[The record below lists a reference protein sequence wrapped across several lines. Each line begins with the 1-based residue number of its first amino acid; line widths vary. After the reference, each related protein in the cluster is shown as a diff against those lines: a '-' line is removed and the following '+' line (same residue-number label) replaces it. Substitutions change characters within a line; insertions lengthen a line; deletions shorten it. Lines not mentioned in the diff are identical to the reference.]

1 MVVHRVVGHVDHDV
15 AQGGAGGQR
24 GPDTGH
30 ALGRAVDDAIEID
43 EEEHAHDA
51 TVCACPRPP
60 APRPSTAPIASS
72 STAPTCSTA
81 SGRGRAGRPRPRR
94 SSGGSAGRCPSTIT
108 IDLVF
113 DGVGHGVYG
122 RLAQKMVVRYSGRRA
137 ADDTI
142 LDLVSEATMHGG
154 GPAAADRV
162 LVVTNDRGLRDHL
175 AAKGARTA
183 PLQWFIGKLDVPAP
197 VRDGHGLTP
206 AGRSARA
213 GPPARVPAR
222 RGTPRAT
229 RIARAGSRAAAR
241 PPSPGRRTRSPA
253 TSATRARRADRVRL
267 GAGPTATAPL
277 PGLGPVPRPSTCAG
291 VTPPVSICA

>member
-1 MVVHRVVGHVDHDV
+1 M
-15 AQGGAGGQR
+15 
-24 GPDTGH
+24 
-30 ALGRAVDDAIEID
+30 
-43 EEEHAHDA
+43 
-51 TVCACPRPP
+51 PP
-60 APRPSTAPIASS
+60 APRTTPFDGTERLIIDGTNLLYRLGTGTGGAAPAS
-72 STAPTCSTA
+72 AIV
-81 SGRGRAGRPRPRR
+81 GRIRGAVPFP
-94 SSGGSAGRCPSTIT
+94 IT

-183 PLQWFIGKLDVPAP
+183 PLQWFIGKLNVPAP
-197 VRDGHGLTP
+197 AMTATGITP
-206 AGRSARA
+206 AGDRRGPAPGHGCPRRERGRRRGSQGLEA
-213 GPPARVPAR
+213 GPRRNRQVRDAEQGRPPQAPPARPGLTRSGPCGPRHLRAPGAHPR
-222 RGTPRAT
+222 PRA
-229 RIARAGSRAAAR
+229 
-241 PPSPGRRTRSPA
+241 
-253 TSATRARRADRVRL
+253 
-267 GAGPTATAPL
+267 
-277 PGLGPVPRPSTCAG
+277 CAS

>member
-1 MVVHRVVGHVDHDV
+1 MVVHRVVRHVDHV
-15 AQGGAGGQR
+15 VTQGGTGGER
-24 GPDTGH
+24 RPDAGH
-30 ALGRAVDDAIEID
+30 AFGGAVDDAIEVD
-43 EEEHAHDA
+43 EEEHGTMLPSAHA
-51 TVCACPRPP
+51 PGPPHHALRRHRPP
-60 APRPSTAPIASS
+60 HHRRHQPALPPRDGD
-72 STAPTCSTA
+72 
-81 SGRGRAGRPRPRR
+81 GRGGPGLGDRRADPR
-94 SSGGSAGRCPSTIT
+94 GGAPATIT

-197 VRDGHGLTP
+197 
-206 AGRSARA
+206 A
-213 GPPARVPAR
+213 VPATGSRAAGDRRGPAPRARRARR

-229 RIARAGSRAAAR
+229 TTARAGSPAAAR
-241 PPSPGRRTRSPA
+241 PPRPARRTRSPA
-253 TSATRARRADRVRL
+253 TSATRA
-267 GAGPTATAPL
+267 
-277 PGLGPVPRPSTCAG
+277 PGLTWPAAALRLPLRRSTGPPAARLRQRHASC
-291 VTPPVSICA
+291 